1 MAEWGIW
8 TEDREAVIRRAGG
21 RRRYNHQRR
30 GEALVRR
37 WHVARLS
44 LVWAETHPDPL
55 QRGKGVWIARQ
66 LGVSEATISRDL
78 AALDRLWRASLRRHE
93 F

>member
-1 MAEWGIW
+1 MPDWGSW

-21 RRRYNHQRR
+21 RRRYNAQRR
-30 GEALVRR
+30 GEALLRR
-37 WHVARLS
+37 VYVARLS
-44 LVWAETHPDPL
+44 LAWTMTHPNPL
-55 QRGKGVWIARQ
+55 QRGKGAWIARQ

-78 AALDRLWRASLRRHE
+78 AAIDRSWRASLRRHE